1 LFHEAARWKHCF
13 ANRAKT
19 LVHNAIQSITSVGG
33 NLKLAIKYKLMTP
46 MALKGA
52 SLILTARTGNECF
65 ISSLS
70 FKVSLDCVRFFAEHR
85 SRLRMLQMLPSKQN
99 I

>member
-1 LFHEAARWKHCF
+1 LFHEATRWKHCF

-19 LVHNAIQSITSVGG
+19 SVPNAIQSITSVGG
-33 NLKLAIKYKLMTP
+33 NLKLAFKYKLMTP

-52 SLILTARTGNECF
+52 SLILTTRTGNECF

-70 FKVSLDCVRFFAEHR
+70 FKVFLGCVRFFAEHR
-85 SRLRMLQMLPSKQN
+85 SRLRMLQMSPSKLN